1 MKKLRHRKRSPA
13 EVVCQGEVSQ
23 LLRLQGGGGRGGFSI
38 DLVFKCCLWGCP
50 GSWMVQVYIWAHGEP
65 LNQADSSSSTGG
77 DMDSEGPALR
87 VWLKVKVWRKGKGS
101 KMHGEFWGGPSS
113 AWCPGVLSSSAHSHK
128 EIKRPCVGLKQ
139 KFDSGRDGLFLLTT
153 LLGSIINIILGS
165 VSPEQAWNEVSIK
178 IKQKEEGLLGEERE
192 REPGGW
198 ALGLRR

>member
-1 MKKLRHRKRSPA
+1 
-13 EVVCQGEVSQ
+13 
-23 LLRLQGGGGRGGFSI
+23 
-38 DLVFKCCLWGCP
+38 
-50 GSWMVQVYIWAHGEP
+50 MVQVYIWAHGEP

-139 KFDSGRDGLFLLTT
+139 KFDSGREGLFLLTT

-192 REPGGW
+192 SQEGEPWDSGGRPGGGGPRIQDIQEAPATIMW
-198 ALGLRR
+198 PNALCNKVARGI